1 MQSSRAQR
9 CFTPPHDQVRLR
21 HIVDAAH
28 EAITFAEGAS
38 LDHLRANRL
47 LLYGLVRCIEV
58 TGEAASQVSEETRA
72 LLPGVPWRAATAMRN
87 RLIHAYFDVD
97 SERVWHT
104 VVFELPPLV
113 EAIEASGLLGD
124 DSP

>member
-1 MQSSRAQR
+1 
-9 CFTPPHDQVRLR
+9 
-21 HIVDAAH
+21 
-28 EAITFAEGAS
+28 
-38 LDHLRANRL
+38 
-47 LLYGLVRCIEV
+47 
-58 TGEAASQVSEETRA
+58 
-72 LLPGVPWRAATAMRN
+72 MRN